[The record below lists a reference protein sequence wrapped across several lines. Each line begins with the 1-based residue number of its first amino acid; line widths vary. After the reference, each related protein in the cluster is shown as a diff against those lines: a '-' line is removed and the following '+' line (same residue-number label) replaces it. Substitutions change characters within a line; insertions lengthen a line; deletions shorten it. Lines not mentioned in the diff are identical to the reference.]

1 MLTWFLDRWGVESSL
16 AQDLVVEAI
25 GGRFES
31 WTHPDPAL
39 VDDVAERLT
48 GSIPRAADAR
58 ESTVQPDDLQR
69 WLEVR
74 DQVPWKP
81 ARSRSGAEGGR
92 ERYGIGPETQDQFNA
107 CLAQSEFDPNH
118 PLSVSV
124 RAACVYLDVC
134 FFHPFDD
141 GNARSA
147 FLAALFV
154 LAREGIVLENLG
166 TLRWFSFY
174 ATDPEDARGW
184 PVTSKEAPS

>member
-1 MLTWFLDRWGVESSL
+1 VLTWFLDRWGVESSL
-16 AQDLVVEAI
+16 AQDLVGEAI

-92 ERYGIGPETQDQFNA
+92 ERYGIGPETPDQFNA
-107 CLAQSEFDPNH
+107 CLPQSEFDPNH

-134 FFHPFDD
+134 FFHPSTTVTP
-141 GNARSA
+141 GRLSSRRCSSSRVRESCWKTLGHSAGSA
-147 FLAALFV
+147 FMLLTPRTRVA
-154 LAREGIVLENLG
+154 G
-166 TLRWFSFY
+166 
-174 ATDPEDARGW
+174 P
-184 PVTSKEAPS
+184 

>member
-1 MLTWFLDRWGVESSL
+1 M
-16 AQDLVVEAI
+16 EACTLPQRRR
-25 GGRFES
+25 GRAGALRY
-31 WTHPDPAL
+31 WTRDPGPIQ
-39 VDDVAERLT
+39 RL
-48 GSIPRAADAR
+48 P
-58 ESTVQPDDLQR
+58 
-69 WLEVR
+69 
-74 DQVPWKP
+74 
-81 ARSRSGAEGGR
+81 
-92 ERYGIGPETQDQFNA
+92 
-107 CLAQSEFDPNH
+107 AQSEFDPNH